1 MRLFLHIGH
10 GKTGSSF
17 LQSWLAENAD
27 LITSRTALVYPLS
40 APGVA
45 ITDQRALQG
54 RFSQGNGALLD
65 SLLKQRDRPRRMRR
79 FLRSLAQERSV
90 VGSNLNGLVFS
101 FEGWVKQFDAM
112 VDALMALADVWEVE
126 YVEVFLVVR
135 DPLEHACSV
144 YSQVVKRHGYTGS
157 LDQWLQSYAFPNR
170 LLRALEA
177 MALAGSRFRLTAI
190 HYGRQRQHLVRECQ
204 SWLGLDSADAWASPQ
219 TQRVN
224 RSLTLDELELMRVL
238 NSRIGD
244 AAAVVGEHLVDR
256 LPDLMSAV
264 IKPSDHVVKSFL
276 CRWVEPIQLINT
288 YLPPSA
294 HLQLLELGS
303 SGHSDSAPE
312 LSQEVH
318 LSMAQ
323 LQCLVD
329 GLIDADV
336 LLRSR
341 S

>member
-1 MRLFLHIGH
+1 MKLFLHIGH

-17 LQSWLAENAD
+17 LQSWLAANAD
-27 LITSRTALVYPLS
+27 LITSRTSLIYPLS
-40 APGVA
+40 APGDA
-45 ITDQRALQG
+45 ITDPRALQG

-65 SLLKQRDRPRRMRR
+65 SLLKQRDRPERLRRWV
-79 FLRSLAQERSV
+79 RSLAQERSLI
-90 VGSNLNGLVFS
+90 GSDLNGLVFS
-101 FEGWVKQFDAM
+101 FEGWAKQFDAM
-112 VDALMALADVWEVE
+112 VEALMALADVWEVE
-126 YVEVFLVVR
+126 CVEVFLVVR

-157 LDQWLQSYAFPNR
+157 LDQWLQTYAFPNR
-170 LLRALEA
+170 LLRALKA
-177 MALAGSRFRLTAI
+177 MASAGSRLRLRAI

-204 SWLGLDSADAWASPQ
+204 SWLGLDPVDTWLSPQ

-224 RSLTLDELELMRVL
+224 RSLTLNELELMRVL

-256 LPDLMSAV
+256 LPDLVAAV
-264 IKPSDHVVKSFL
+264 IKPSDQIVDFFL
-276 CRWVEPIQLINT
+276 RRWAEPVHLINT
-288 YLPPSA
+288 YLPASA
-294 HLQLLELGS
+294 HLQLLELAS
-303 SGHSDSAPE
+303 SGHSESAPE

-329 GLIDADV
+329 GLITHHHS
-336 LLRSR
+336 LRSR

>member
-17 LQSWLAENAD
+17 LQSWLAANAD
-27 LITSRTALVYPLS
+27 LITSRTSLIYPLS
-40 APGVA
+40 APGEA
-45 ITDQRALQG
+45 ITDPRALQG

-65 SLLKQRDRPRRMRR
+65 SLLKQKDRPRRLRR
-79 FLRSLAQERSV
+79 WVRSLAQERSLNR
-90 VGSNLNGLVFS
+90 SDLNGLVFS
-101 FEGWVKQFDAM
+101 FEGWAKQFDAM
-112 VDALMALADVWEVE
+112 VDALIALADVWEVE
-126 YVEVFLVVR
+126 CVEVLLVVR

-144 YSQVVKRHGYTGS
+144 YSQVVKRHGYAGS
-157 LDQWLQSYAFPNR
+157 LDQWLQAYAFPNR
-170 LLRALEA
+170 LLGALEA
-177 MALAGSRFRLTAI
+177 MASAGPRFRLTAI
-190 HYGRQRQHLVRECQ
+190 HYGRQRQYLVRECQ
-204 SWLGLDSADAWASPQ
+204 SWLGLDSVDTWLSPQ

-244 AAAVVGEHLVDR
+244 AAAAVGEHLVDR
-256 LPDLMSAV
+256 LPDLMAAV
-264 IKPSDHVVKSFL
+264 IKPSDQFVESFL
-276 CRWVEPIQLINT
+276 RRWVEPIQLINT
-288 YLPPSA
+288 YLPASA
-294 HLQLLELGS
+294 HLQLLEMPS
-303 SGHSDSAPE
+303 RGHSESAPE

-318 LSMAQ
+318 LSMTQ